1 MRCKYDKKDEGSRMT
16 TINLHGL
23 LAQEYQKQFV
33 LRLDK
38 ANDVV
43 RAINC
48 NRKGFLKRVN
58 ELQKEGLCYTIIVN
72 GGKQEGLGS
81 VAKNIKQIDL
91 VPMIAGAFT
100 LAIGAL
106 AGAMGGGAIAT
117 AVATVAV
124 GAGVAMIGK
133 ALMPKPEKQPDVGG
147 TVASD
152 SSSAATAQAEP
163 ITFESRAASA
173 SAMFNNTTNIAA
185 QGAPVPIGYGR
196 LKVGSAVIQGTIK
209 SFPMSAKTA
218 RAFLQNPFNVEG
230 QEDMMQDIYT
240 TKEE

>member
-1 MRCKYDKKDEGSRMT
+1 
-16 TINLHGL
+16 
-23 LAQEYQKQFV
+23 
-33 LRLDK
+33 
-38 ANDVV
+38 
-43 RAINC
+43 
-48 NRKGFLKRVN
+48 VN

-72 GGKQEGLGS
+72 GGEQESLGS

-100 LAIGAL
+100 AIIGAL
-106 AGAMGGGAIAT
+106 AGAMGGGAIAYG
-117 AVATVAV
+117 VATVAV
-124 GAGVAMIGK
+124 GAGVAAIGK

-152 SSSAATAQAEP
+152 SSAPAQAEP
-163 ITFESRAASA
+163 VTFESRAATA
-173 SAMFNNTTNIAA
+173 SMMFNNTTNIAA

-196 LKVGSAVIQGTIK
+196 LKVGSSVIQATIK

-218 RAFLQNPFNVEG
+218 NAFLQNPFLAFGET
-230 QEDMMQDIYT
+230 DYTTDMQDIYT